1 RAFFML
7 RIALPNKG
15 RLADEARALFAE
27 AGLGVRALGERA
39 LTASLGGEFQA
50 LFVRA
55 QDVAEFVADGAA
67 DAGVTGWDL
76 VAESDRA
83 LETLLDLEFGR
94 CRLVVASHEESGIMS
109 LDDITDHRVA
119 TVFPRLARNYFES
132 LGRPVSIVPVSGAA
146 EVAPHLGIADVIVDL
161 VSTGSTLKTN
171 GLRELATVL
180 ESTARLVVA
189 SHEESGIMSLDD
201 ITDHRVATVFPRLT
215 RNYFESLGRPVSI
228 VPVSGAAEVAPHLG
242 IADVIVDLVSTGSTL
257 KTNGLRELGTVLE
270 STARLVGPKQGGF
283 AATVHDV
290 TTAVPRSRESS
301 LDDLVTALDSVV
313 RGRGKRYLMANVP
326 RAVLDRVTA
335 VLPGLNGPTV
345 IDIMNGH
352 DMVAVHAV
360 VPADG
365 IYRTIAALKG
375 LGAEG
380 ILVTR
385 IERLLP

>member
-1 RAFFML
+1 ML

-94 CRLVVASHEESGIMS
+94 C
-109 LDDITDHRVA
+109 
-119 TVFPRLARNYFES
+119 
-132 LGRPVSIVPVSGAA
+132 
-146 EVAPHLGIADVIVDL
+146 
-161 VSTGSTLKTN
+161 
-171 GLRELATVL
+171 
-180 ESTARLVVA
+180 RLVVA

-326 RAVLDRVTA
+326 RAALDRVTA